1 MPSLKGKRV
10 LVVAGS
16 RGLGAEIV
24 KQAAERGA
32 IVAINYAASKDRAEE
47 LCKSLQGSGHFVI
60 QGDAF
65 THDGCDSIVAEA
77 IKGLGGLDAVVSNQG
92 ATKFASWADLKS
104 VSDEDWMKIY
114 NANVMSHLWVI
125 QAAEKELRA
134 NKGSFLISA
143 SVAGLYTNGSSMA
156 YSVSKAGLIHLSK
169 GLAKSLAPDVR
180 VNAIAPGLMLTEWAD
195 GFSEAQVKMSTD
207 AALLKKVSDVP
218 DVAAAY
224 IMLMENGSITGEI
237 LEISAGLGH

>member
-32 IVAINYAASKDRAEE
+32 TVAINYAASKERAEE
-47 LCKSLQGSGHFVI
+47 LCKSLPGSGHVLV

-65 THDGCDSIVAEA
+65 TREGCESIVSAA
-77 IKGLGGLDAVVSNQG
+77 TNGLGGLDAVVSNQG
-92 ATKFASWADLKS
+92 YTKFASWTDLKS
-104 VSDEDWMKIY
+104 VSDEEWLKIL
-114 NANVMSHLWVI
+114 NANIMSHLWVI
-125 QAAEKELRA
+125 QAAEEQLRA

-169 GLAKSLAPDVR
+169 GLAKSLAPDIR
-180 VNAIAPGLMLTEWAD
+180 VNAIAPGLMLTEWAA
-195 GFSEAQVKMSTD
+195 GFSEAQVKLSTD

-224 IMLMENGSITGEI
+224 MMLMENGSITGEV